1 MEFSAK
7 QIASFIEG
15 EVYGDRDAT
24 VNTFAKIEEATPGS
38 ITFLANPKYVQYIYT
53 TKATIVLVSKEFE
66 PENEIHSTLIRV
78 DDVYDSLAKLLNIY
92 EQQKPKLKGIDPLA
106 SVAESA
112 KIGKDVYIAPFAY
125 VGKDA
130 VIEDEAQIYPHCYV
144 GENSIIGKNTILYS
158 NVSIYH
164 GCKIGNNCII
174 HSGAVIGSDGF
185 GFAPTAKGY
194 DKIPQIGIVIIE
206 DEVEIGANTCID
218 RATMGATTIHQ
229 GVKLDNLVQI
239 AHNDV
244 IGSHTVM
251 AAQVGIA
258 GSTKVGEWCML
269 GGQAGIAGHIKIGD
283 RAAIGAQAGIPGNV
297 KEGAQILGTPAFDIK
312 KFYKSSAAF
321 KQLPDMY
328 KELHQLRKEL
338 NELKNK
344 IK

>member
-66 PENEIHSTLIRV
+66 PEDEIHSTLIRV

>member
-15 EVYGDRDAT
+15 EVYGDRNAT

-38 ITFLANPKYVQYIYT
+38 ITFLANPKYSNYIYT

-66 PENEIHSTLIRV
+66 PEDEIHSTLIRV

-112 KIGKDVYIAPFAY
+112 KIGKNVYIAPFVY
-125 VGKDA
+125 IGKGA
-130 VIEDEAQIYPHCYV
+130 VIEDEAQIYPHCYI
-144 GENSIIGKNTILYS
+144 GENSTIGKNTLLYS
-158 NVSIYH
+158 NVSVYH
-164 GCKIGNNCII
+164 GCKIGNNCVV
-174 HSGAVIGSDGF
+174 HSGAVIGADGF

-206 DEVEIGANTCID
+206 DDVEIGANTCID
-218 RATMGATTIHQ
+218 RATMGATTIHK
-229 GVKLDNLVQI
+229 GVKLDNLIQI

-244 IGSHTVM
+244 VGSHTVM

-258 GSTKVGEWCML
+258 GSTKIGEWCMF
-269 GGQAGIAGHIKIGD
+269 GGQAGIAGHINIGD
-283 RAAIGAQAGIPGNV
+283 RAGIGAQAGIPGNV
-297 KEGAQILGTPAFDIK
+297 KAGEQILGSPAFDVK
-312 KFYKSSAAF
+312 KFFKSSAAF
-321 KQLPDMY
+321 KHLPDMY